1 MRATTAL
8 RAWSGRALAGAAVC
22 LLIALPA
29 LAQQDRFDVRSA
41 FVELVD
47 GVWHLGATLDLSL
60 SEAAREALAG
70 SIPLELRLDI
80 VVTGE
85 RRFLP
90 SETVATLQ
98 QRWRLS
104 WDALAERYVVTHLN
118 SGAFGNF
125 ASLDQALESLS
136 RPRGLPLIDAALLQE
151 DRRHEISVRATVEI
165 GGVPTALKLLLFW
178 REWSRSTDWYTWSFR
193 P

>member
-1 MRATTAL
+1 MAL
-8 RAWSGRALAGAAVC
+8 RASWWRALAGVFAS
-22 LLIALPA
+22 LLVAFPA
-29 LAQQDRFDVRSA
+29 LAQQERFDVRSA
-41 FVELVD
+41 FVEPVE

-60 SEAAREALAG
+60 SEAAREALAE
-70 SIPLELRLDI
+70 SIPLELRLEI
-80 VVTGE
+80 VVSGE

-90 SETVATLQ
+90 NETVATLE

-118 SGAFGNF
+118 SGALGNF
-125 ASLDQALESLS
+125 ATLDQALELLS
-136 RPRGLPLIDAALLQE
+136 RPRGLPLIDAALLRE
-151 DRRHEISVRATVEI
+151 GRRHEISVRATLEI

-178 REWSRSTDWYTWSFR
+178 REWSRTTDWYTWSFR